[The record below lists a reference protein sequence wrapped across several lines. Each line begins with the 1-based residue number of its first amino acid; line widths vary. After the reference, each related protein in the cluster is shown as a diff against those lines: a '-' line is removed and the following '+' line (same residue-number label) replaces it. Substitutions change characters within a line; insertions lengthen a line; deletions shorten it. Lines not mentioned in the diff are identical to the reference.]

1 MVTNL
6 LNILGLVLTWAI
18 WLWIINRDFQL
29 SSSLAISIGGVL
41 VCIPAILLGRRLLDQ
56 QPDVRRA
63 TLVTTIVHYVLFTLL
78 GSSVI
83 ESVRIAQNV
92 SLWPLNLSPWL
103 GIGLMVVSGI
113 ALAGVVFNLALK
125 GFGLPF
131 ALVLTRLVATDWI
144 YAWTRNPMVLSALA
158 FLVGLG
164 LWLGSGLF
172 LVWVLVVFSP
182 AAFIFLIIYEERELE
197 IRFGQDYLDYKART
211 PLFWP
216 RKPSNKDLEGNQ
228 S

>member
-1 MVTNL
+1 MFINL
-6 LNILGLVLTWAI
+6 LNILGLALTWVI

-29 SSSLAISIGGVL
+29 GSSLAMSIGGVL
-41 VCIPAILLGRRLLDQ
+41 VCIPVIYLGRRVLDQ

-63 TLVTTIVHYVLFTLL
+63 TWVTTIVHYVLVILL
-78 GSSVI
+78 GVSII
-83 ESVRIAQNV
+83 EAVQVAQNA
-92 SLWPLNLSPWL
+92 SLWPIDLPPWL
-103 GIGLMVVSGI
+103 GLGLMIISGIGL
-113 ALAGVVFNLALK
+113 AAVVFNLALK

-172 LVWVLVVFSP
+172 LIWVLVVLSP
-182 AAFIFLIIYEERELE
+182 AMFIFLIVYEERELE
-197 IRFGQDYLDYKART
+197 IRFGEEYLQYKQRT

-216 RKPSNKDLEGNQ
+216 RRPEK
-228 S
+228 